1 MTNHDKTT
9 ALAEARS
16 AVLVFEGYSR
26 PPLSE
31 NDRMKWQQR
40 HRIVKRLRTAAGF
53 YARAAGLAGLGYCRV
68 TLTWHVATRHH
79 RDADNV
85 TPTLKAI
92 CDGLVDAGV
101 VVDDIPRYMDKL
113 MPVIAYEK
121 GCKPRLELL
130 VEQLPSSPDEHQ
142 EVPA

>member
-1 MTNHDKTT
+1 MD
-9 ALAEARS
+9 AEGKA
-16 AVLVFEGYSR
+16 AVLTFEGYSK

-31 NDRMKWQQR
+31 NDRMKWRQR
-40 HRIVKRLRTAAGF
+40 AAIVKRLRTATGF
-53 YARAAGLAGLGYCRV
+53 YARAAGLQGLGHCRV

-85 TPTLKAI
+85 VPTLKAM

-101 VVDDIPRYMDKL
+101 VPDDIPQYMDKL

-121 GCKPRLELL
+121 GCTPRLELL
-130 VEQLPSSPDEHQ
+130 VEQVQP
-142 EVPA
+142 